1 MSAGWV
7 ILICVGAFAAL
18 CAAALYAGMR
28 LACVAPRVTEKTVP
42 AVIRRSSVRE
52 YYDEVMQSVA
62 AVRALPFERVSVTSF
77 DGLRLSGRWLPA
89 ENAVGTALF
98 FHGWRSIAELD
109 FSAASGFYRSL
120 GLNLLL
126 VDQRAQGQSE
136 GTFMTFGVREH
147 RDVQPWLEWIGKRCP
162 GKPVLLAGLSMG
174 AATVLMAAADPMPD
188 TVRGILADCGFT
200 SPKAIFTK
208 VLRERHLPA
217 RLILTPVNWLTRVFA
232 GFDMEECSTLDA
244 LRRTKLPVLL
254 IHGEADRFVPC
265 EMSRE
270 NFAACASAD
279 KTLFTVPGAPHGGSY
294 LVDRAGYEKTVCAF
308 VRRIMG
314 VQQ

>member
-1 MSAGWV
+1 MSAGWIV
-7 ILICVGAFAAL
+7 LICVDAFVAL
-18 CAAALYAGMR
+18 CAALLYVSVR
-28 LACVAPRVTEKTVP
+28 LACVAPRLTERTIP
-42 AVIRRSSVRE
+42 RAIARSSVRA
-52 YYDEVMQSVA
+52 YSDEVMRGVA
-62 AVRALPFERVSVTSF
+62 LVRALPFERVSVSSF

-89 ENAVGTALF
+89 EHAVGTALF
-98 FHGWRSIAELD
+98 FHGWRSLAELD
-109 FSAASGFYRSL
+109 FSVAAEFYRSL

-126 VDQRAQGQSE
+126 VDQRGQGKSE

-147 RDVQPWLEWIGKRCP
+147 RDVQPWLEWIGKQCP

-188 TVRGILADCGFT
+188 TVRGVLADCGFT
-200 SPKAIFTK
+200 TPKAIFTS
-208 VLRERHLPA
+208 VLRRRHLPA
-217 RLILTPVNWLTRVFA
+217 RLILTPVNWLTRVVA
-232 GFDMEECSTLDA
+232 GFDMEECSTLEA
-244 LRRTKLPVLL
+244 MRRTRLPVLL
-254 IHGEADRFVPC
+254 IHGEVDRFVPC

-270 NFAACASAD
+270 NYAACASAD

-294 LVDRAGYEKTVCAF
+294 LVDPAGYEKTVRAF

>member
-1 MSAGWV
+1 
-7 ILICVGAFAAL
+7 
-18 CAAALYAGMR
+18 
-28 LACVAPRVTEKTVP
+28 
-42 AVIRRSSVRE
+42 
-52 YYDEVMQSVA
+52 
-62 AVRALPFERVSVTSF
+62 
-77 DGLRLSGRWLPA
+77 
-89 ENAVGTALF
+89 
-98 FHGWRSIAELD
+98 
-109 FSAASGFYRSL
+109 
-120 GLNLLL
+120 
-126 VDQRAQGQSE
+126 
-136 GTFMTFGVREH
+136 
-147 RDVQPWLEWIGKRCP
+147 
-162 GKPVLLAGLSMG
+162 MG

-244 LRRTKLPVLL
+244 LRQTKLPVLL